1 MKLTSVVPW
10 GRTLGEYQRMFSL
23 TDMDFQK
30 KLLGCGDGPASFNAE
45 MTAAGYRVTSV
56 DPVYQFSKEEIE
68 SRVRDTYDTI
78 IAQVKENIDSYIW
91 DYFKNP
97 DELGKARLAAMN
109 SFLLDYD
116 RGRTAGRYLPL
127 SLPNLS
133 DISEEFD
140 LGLCSHFLFLY
151 SDKLSQEFHIESIR
165 ELLRICR
172 EVRIFP
178 LLTLDCQLSP
188 YLEPTIA
195 ALEAANYIVSIEP
208 VTYEFQK
215 GGDRMIKIS
224 HSSNF

>member
-23 TDMDFQK
+23 TDIDFQK
-30 KLLGCGDGPASFNAE
+30 KILGCGDGPASFNAE
-45 MTAAGYRVTSV
+45 MTAAGYRVISI

-78 IAQVKENIDSYIW
+78 IAQVKENIDNYIW
-91 DYFKNP
+91 DYFRNP
-97 DELGKARLAAMN
+97 DELGKARLSATN

-116 RGRTAGRYLPL
+116 RGKTARRYLPI
-127 SLPNLS
+127 SLPDLS
-133 DISEEFD
+133 EISEEFD

-178 LLTLDCQLSP
+178 LLTLDCQISP
-188 YLEPTIA
+188 YLSPTIS
-195 ALEAANYIVSIEP
+195 ALEADNYLVSIEP
-208 VTYEFQK
+208 VDYEFQK
-215 GGDRMIKIS
+215 GGDRMLKIYRS
-224 HSSNF
+224 RD